1 MLGGPR
7 CVGRVLGVQVLCA
20 AQCSLRV
27 LHCGGVVVEMRE
39 KESRI
44 RSLGEVVLVVIILID
59 EEENLHG
66 MYDNEDL
73 VCVIGER
80 SRERV

>member
-27 LHCGGVVVEMRE
+27 LHCDSARKSVVVEVRE
-39 KESRI
+39 EESRI
-44 RSLGEVVLVVIILID
+44 RSLDGLK
-59 EEENLHG
+59 NW
-66 MYDNEDL
+66 YW
-73 VCVIGER
+73 
-80 SRERV
+80 